1 MKENA
6 GERAAKYLDMTSRAL
21 ASLKPMRSPEPIDP
35 SKLDY
40 VLMLAN
46 DYTRDAKHYL
56 SHRKEVTAL
65 ACVAYAEGLIDA
77 LKFLHL
83 ADL

>member
-6 GERAAKYLDMTSRAL
+6 GERAERYLEMMSKAL
-21 ASLKPMRSPEPIDP
+21 ASLKAKRPSEPIDP
-35 SKLDY
+35 AGIDY

-46 DYTRDAKHYL
+46 DYTRDARHYL
-56 SHRKEVTAL
+56 SDHKKVTAL

-77 LKFLHL
+77 LKFLHV
-83 ADL
+83 ADF